1 MKYSL
6 CPIQTCASLTI
17 LTAVKENGANMP
29 KLLCCVYVTGSCCV
43 WEVDAV
49 AAEMGVR
56 SLYITC
62 FSFFLFR
69 CTSIL

>member
-6 CPIQTCASLTI
+6 CLIQTCASLTI
-17 LTAVKENGANMP
+17 LKAVKENGANMP
-29 KLLCCVYVTGSCCV
+29 KLLYCVYVAGSCYV
-43 WEVDAV
+43 WAVDAI

-69 CTSIL
+69 CTLIL

>member
-29 KLLCCVYVTGSCCV
+29 KLLYCVYVIGSCYV
-43 WEVDAV
+43 WNVDTV
-49 AAEMGVR
+49 AAEMGGR
-56 SLYITC
+56 NGGKINLYYTH
-62 FSFFLFR
+62 FVPV
-69 CTSIL
+69 